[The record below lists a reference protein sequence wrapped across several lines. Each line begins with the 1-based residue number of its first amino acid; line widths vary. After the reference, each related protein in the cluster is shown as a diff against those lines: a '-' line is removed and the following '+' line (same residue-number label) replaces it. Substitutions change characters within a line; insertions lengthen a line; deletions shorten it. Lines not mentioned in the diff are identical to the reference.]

1 MPKKL
6 KIISKALVIIL
17 ILTPLVFVSALYYF
31 GKAGKLSPNLS
42 KIYSSLFGCNGVFG
56 YTSATCEKLADAP
69 SASASS
75 TATRGT
81 CNTSKNGGWLTS
93 LGMCSDELV
102 CTFYNGKTLM
112 WPKTAENE
120 GTYNGGYLNWSDA
133 QNYCNNLV
141 WLTYSDWRLPTKSEL
156 LDLCSHQQE
165 LNLGYK
171 YALIDGYAGG
181 YYSSTYYS
189 TNKHYSVIFN
199 TCEDRHDVFDG
210 DEQYVRCVRP

>member
-6 KIISKALVIIL
+6 KIISKAVVIIL

-31 GKAGKLSPNLS
+31 GKTGKLSPNLS

-75 TATRGT
+75 TATRGA
-81 CNTSKNGGWLTS
+81 CNTSLNGGWLTS
-93 LGMCSDELV
+93 SGICSNELV

-112 WPKTAENE
+112 WPKSADNP
-120 GTYNGGYLNWSDA
+120 GTYNGGYLDWSPA
-133 QNYCNNLV
+133 FNYCNGLT
-141 WLTYSDWRLPTKSEL
+141 WLGYSDWRLPTKDEL
-156 LDLCSHQQE
+156 LDLCSKKDE

-171 YALIDGYAGG
+171 YALIGGSAGD
-181 YYSSTYYS
+181 YWSST
-189 TNKHYSVIFN
+189 HYSGSKYYGVKFN
-199 TCEDRHDVFDG
+199 DCGLINDYEWYDS
-210 DEQYVRCVRP
+210 YVRCVRP